1 MDYRPAGAY
10 NEDMFVAMQLDLAA
24 GQVLKARDLPPI
36 PYSKKDKYGAPYY
49 RAWAPDDEGGYPG
62 EDHVVVL
69 VEHYDYLDDLEKKSS
84 SSSPSSKSSK
94 MTTMMMEYAHIKD
107 INRMMLNPDARWK
120 EVPASIKYGTHL
132 MFVEDPKLRE
142 KRILME
148 ERLRVQEALLLA
160 EAAANPGEGKCA
172 KKQQKKV
179 KPLQRQGSFR
189 IIWRRNYSDPAGYDT
204 FMAKLGANLPLRQWA
219 DW

>member
-1 MDYRPAGAY
+1 M
-10 NEDMFVAMQLDLAA
+10 
-24 GQVLKARDLPPI
+24 
-36 PYSKKDKYGAPYY
+36 
-49 RAWAPDDEGGYPG
+49 
-62 EDHVVVL
+62 VVL
-69 VEHYDYLDDLEKKSS
+69 VEHYDYLDDLE
-84 SSSPSSKSSK
+84 
-94 MTTMMMEYAHIKD
+94 TAREMMEYVHVKD
-107 INRMMLNPDARWK
+107 INRMMLNKDARWK
-120 EVPASIKYGTHL
+120 EVPASIKYGAHL

-148 ERLRVQEALLLA
+148 ERLRVQALA
-160 EAAANPGEGKCA
+160 EAAANPGKCT
-172 KKQQKKV
+172 KKQQKA